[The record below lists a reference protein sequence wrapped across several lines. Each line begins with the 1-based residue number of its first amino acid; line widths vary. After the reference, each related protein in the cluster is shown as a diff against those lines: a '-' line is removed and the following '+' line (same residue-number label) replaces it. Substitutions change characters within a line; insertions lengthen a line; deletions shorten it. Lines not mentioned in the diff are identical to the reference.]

1 MFFSACRPEWIIS
14 LSSLAIYHS
23 VKKHWRVSVLLDQAS
38 QIAETHWEVQDGESG
53 LQHALLSFNWRSC
66 LHSLSIIAAG
76 SHRIK
81 RHFWPFCLQDKLSNH
96 SGFFHLKAWPAWFL
110 IFKVFNRLA
119 HSDCHFLFF
128 YVSAENKQMGL
139 CVVFKASSPF
149 PPKHSAEAYG
159 LRFSLTCRGFILFP
173 QTTLERLEY
182 KLWGQQNGAE
192 SQQPLR
198 EFYSNCNTAFK
209 FVASLRPQQQQEL
222 LALKHQQELLEHQ
235 RKMENHRMEQ
245 ELEKQQREQKLQLLK
260 NKERGQESKY
270 KSHCSARF

>member
-1 MFFSACRPEWIIS
+1 M
-14 LSSLAIYHS
+14 
-23 VKKHWRVSVLLDQAS
+23 LLDRAP

-53 LQHALLSFNWRSC
+53 LQHAFVLFNWNSC
-66 LHSLSIIAAG
+66 LRSLSIIAAG

-81 RHFWPFCLQDKLSNH
+81 RCFWPFWLQDKLSNH
-96 SGFFHLKAWPAWFL
+96 SRFFHLKAWPAWFL

-119 HSDCHFLFF
+119 HSVIFSFSLSLLRINRWDYVLFL
-128 YVSAENKQMGL
+128 KL
-139 CVVFKASSPF
+139 HPP
-149 PPKHSAEAYG
+149 PPKKKNSAEAYG
-159 LRFSLTCRGFILFP
+159 LRFLWTCRGFILFP

-192 SQQPLR
+192 SRQPLR
-198 EFYSNCNTAFK
+198 EFYCNCNTAFK